1 MVRPWSSAFV
11 CLAAACLSTWA
22 ATDQVETASNIV
34 AGALIIECE
43 GNELKSLADA
53 VQAKGGEVRHTF
65 DSQFFRGISVQLAN
79 VRSDEDKVALM
90 DRFKSFTT
98 WPVSE
103 IGQPDDGEAKQQ
115 PGRNKR
121 RHLGKRDSGD
131 ATDVSWHL
139 AMTQIDKLHKEG
151 FTGNGIRVAIV
162 DTGVNYTHEAFGA
175 CTGVG
180 PHCRVVTGDN
190 FSWEGQKGDP
200 MDCNGH
206 GTALAGVVGGYDAGK
221 YVGVAPNATLMAYR
235 ILDCKGKGS
244 ADSAM
249 KGWEKAALDGAQII
263 VSAFGGETNSAQDPL
278 ATMVSRIAARG
289 IICVGPAGNSPEKG
303 AFNSVSPSAGRGVI
317 SVGAFSRSFNIQDQS
332 SYGPTWDL
340 DIKPSLGAP
349 GADVPTPKVGGGY
362 GLSSGTSI
370 ASPFAAGVAAVV
382 AEALGKNLDWAT
394 MASRLVSTAKP
405 QQDASG
411 SGLVTVAQQG
421 GGLISA
427 WDAAHATTL
436 VQPSHLSFNDTDHR
450 VSTIRLSI
458 TNTAQSEVT
467 YQLSPLHATT
477 LYAAKRDSF
486 DLDPM
491 KPEPV
496 QATAD
501 IKLSQSSLTLQPGES
516 GTIDVSATDPSG
528 LDPIRLPIWSG
539 WISINGSDSTV
550 LTIPFLGLA
559 GSLRSA
565 AREYPPFPDLKH
577 FVGTDGTQHLTKSE
591 TFVFRDPTNGQKP
604 GSSKF
609 IKKKYAGE
617 DVNALIF
624 ELHLGIGSPRVRL
637 DIVPEI
643 LCSNVDPSISNP
655 RVPELSKY
663 CVPDSLVTEFAGVMS
678 IGQVPGFPFNFP
690 IRNPGRFVGRW
701 NGEIAYGKYA
711 PPSRYRIALSTLAP
725 FGDAANESDWQTGF
739 SSTFSMAYEHNII

>member
-11 CLAAACLSTWA
+11 WLAAACLSTWA

-34 AGALIIECE
+34 ADALIIECE
-43 GNELKSLADA
+43 GNELQSLTDA
-53 VQAKGGEVRHTF
+53 VQAKGGEVRQTF
-65 DSQFFRGISVQLAN
+65 NSQFFRGISVRLAN
-79 VRSDEDKVALM
+79 VRSDEDKEALM

-98 WPVSE
+98 WPVPE
-103 IGQPDDGEAKQQ
+103 IGQPDEGEAKQQ

-121 RHLGKRDSGD
+121 RHLGNRDSGD
-131 ATDVSWHL
+131 AMDGSWHL

-151 FTGNGIRVAIV
+151 FTGNGIRAAIV

-175 CTGVG
+175 CTAVG
-180 PHCRVVTGDN
+180 PNCRIVTGDN
-190 FSWEGQKGDP
+190 FAWEGQKGDP

-206 GTALAGVVGGYDAGK
+206 GTALAGILGGYDAGK

-263 VSAFGGETNSAQDPL
+263 VSAFGGETNSGRDPL
-278 ATMVSRIAARG
+278 AMMVSRIAATG

-317 SVGAFSRSFNIQDQS
+317 SVGSFSRSFNIQDQS

-370 ASPFAAGVAAVV
+370 ASP
-382 AEALGKNLDWAT
+382 
-394 MASRLVSTAKP
+394 RLVSTAKP

-411 SGLVTVAQQG
+411 TGLVTVAQQG

-436 VQPSHLSFNDTDHR
+436 VQPSHLAFNDTDHR
-450 VSTIRLSI
+450 VGTIRLSI

-467 YQLSPLHATT
+467 YRLSPLHATT
-477 LYAAKRDSF
+477 LYAAKRNSF
-486 DLDPM
+486 DPDPM

-501 IKLSQSSLTLQPGES
+501 IKLSQNSLTLQPGES

-559 GSLRSA
+559 GSLHSA
-565 AREYPPFPDLKH
+565 AREYPPLPVLKH
-577 FVGTDGTQHLTKSE
+577 FVATDGTQHPAESE
-591 TFVFRDPTNGQKP
+591 TFVFRDPTNGQRP

-617 DVNALIF
+617 DVNALVF

-643 LCSNVDPSISNP
+643 LCSDVDPSISNP

-701 NGEIAYGKYA
+701 NGEIAHGKYA
-711 PPSRYRIALSTLAP
+711 PPSRYHVALSTLAP
-725 FGDAANESDWQTGF
+725 FGDAANESDWQTG
-739 SSTFSMAYEHNII
+739 SSDAFSMAYEHNII

>member
-11 CLAAACLSTWA
+11 WLAAACLSTWA

-34 AGALIIECE
+34 ADALIIECE
-43 GNELKSLADA
+43 GNELQSLTDA
-53 VQAKGGEVRHTF
+53 VQAKGGEVRQTF
-65 DSQFFRGISVQLAN
+65 NSQFFRGISVRLAN
-79 VRSDEDKVALM
+79 VRSDEDKEALM

-98 WPVSE
+98 WPVPE
-103 IGQPDDGEAKQQ
+103 IGQPDEGEAKQQ

-121 RHLGKRDSGD
+121 RHLGNRDSGD
-131 ATDVSWHL
+131 AMDGSWHL

-151 FTGNGIRVAIV
+151 FTGNGIRAAIV

-175 CTGVG
+175 CTAVG
-180 PHCRVVTGDN
+180 PNCRIVTGDN
-190 FSWEGQKGDP
+190 FAWEGQKGDP

-206 GTALAGVVGGYDAGK
+206 GTALAGILGGYDAGK

-263 VSAFGGETNSAQDPL
+263 VSAFGGETNSGRDPL
-278 ATMVSRIAARG
+278 AMMVSRIAATG

-317 SVGAFSRSFNIQDQS
+317 SVGSFSRSFNIQDQS

-370 ASPFAAGVAAVV
+370 ASPFAAGVAAV
-382 AEALGKNLDWAT
+382 
-394 MASRLVSTAKP
+394 P

-411 SGLVTVAQQG
+411 TGLVTVAQQG

-436 VQPSHLSFNDTDHR
+436 VQPSHLAFNDTDHR
-450 VSTIRLSI
+450 VGTIRLSI

-467 YQLSPLHATT
+467 YRLSPLHATT
-477 LYAAKRDSF
+477 LYAAKRNSF
-486 DLDPM
+486 DPDPM

-501 IKLSQSSLTLQPGES
+501 IKLSQNSLTLQPGES

-559 GSLRSA
+559 GSLHSA
-565 AREYPPFPDLKH
+565 AREYPPLPVLKH
-577 FVGTDGTQHLTKSE
+577 FVATDGTQHPAESE
-591 TFVFRDPTNGQKP
+591 TFVFRDPTNGQRP

-617 DVNALIF
+617 DVNALVF

-643 LCSNVDPSISNP
+643 LCSDVDPSISNP

-701 NGEIAYGKYA
+701 NGEIAHGKYA
-711 PPSRYRIALSTLAP
+711 PPSRYHVALSTLAP
-725 FGDAANESDWQTGF
+725 FGDAANESDWQTG
-739 SSTFSMAYEHNII
+739 SSDAFSMAYEHNII